1 MPPIPTLIITFL
13 LAACIVLVTVKLI
26 SRMIR
31 TATGRP
37 EVKPEPLKGE
47 LDEHEWQSLHRI
59 ADAKRVMSRER
70 RQALL
75 NEALQVDETDLVLNR
90 SGALSDKQKRSAV
103 LLKVIVFLAIVGM
116 GAVILNVV
124 FSSIVSVVFRMPGF
138 FERYWRVFAVLAG
151 AGAVLVLVVGIMAAF
166 RLGRGPGLVVKCAEG
181 KIVRRRELL
190 PRHAV
195 TYRFSFE
202 MNDLRFY
209 THEDLLRLLDE
220 RKTYRV
226 YYVEGMHRQIVGIEE
241 MGEV

>member
-13 LAACIVLVTVKLI
+13 LTACIVLLTVKLI

-31 TATGRP
+31 TAAGGP

-138 FERYWRVFAVLAG
+138 FERHWREREPSLCWSLESWRLFAWDVARASSSTARKG
-151 AGAVLVLVVGIMAAF
+151 
-166 RLGRGPGLVVKCAEG
+166 RLCVDGSCSL
-181 KIVRRRELL
+181 
-190 PRHAV
+190 
-195 TYRFSFE
+195 
-202 MNDLRFY
+202 
-209 THEDLLRLLDE
+209 
-220 RKTYRV
+220 
-226 YYVEGMHRQIVGIEE
+226 GMRSRIGFLSR
-241 MGEV
+241 

>member
-1 MPPIPTLIITFL
+1 MSSIPLLIVPAL
-13 LAACIVLVTVKLI
+13 LAACILFVTVKLI
-26 SRMIR
+26 ASMIR
-31 TATGRP
+31 TATG
-37 EVKPEPLKGE
+37 KPDVPQDSLKGE
-47 LDEHEWQSLHRI
+47 LQEGEWQALHRI
-59 ADAKRVMSRER
+59 ADGKRVMSRER

-75 NEALQVDETDLVLNR
+75 NETLQVDETDLALNR

-116 GAVILNVV
+116 GAVVLNVV

-166 RLGRGPGLVVKCAEG
+166 RLGRGPGLVVKCAQG

-202 MNDLRFY
+202 MNGLRFY

-220 RKTYRV
+220 RKVYRV
-226 YYVEGMHRQIVGIEE
+226 YYVDGMHRQIVGIEE
-241 MGEV
+241 MGDA